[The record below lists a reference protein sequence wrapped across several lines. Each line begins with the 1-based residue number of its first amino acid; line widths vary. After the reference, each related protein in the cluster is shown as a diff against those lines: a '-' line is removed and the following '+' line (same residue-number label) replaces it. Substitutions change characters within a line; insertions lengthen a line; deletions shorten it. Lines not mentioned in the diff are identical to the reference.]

1 MWMEKEKRKGN
12 KTIGQGEVE
21 VLKLR
26 KKCEEVDG
34 EWQMSIIKRGPMA
47 VVAMSILTVTN
58 DVESEL
64 GG

>member
-1 MWMEKEKRKGN
+1 
-12 KTIGQGEVE
+12 
-21 VLKLR
+21 
-26 KKCEEVDG
+26 
-34 EWQMSIIKRGPMA
+34 MSIIKRGPMA